1 MKPVTTVLIEAL
13 IVGLLLVALYKFVS
27 MYTTPLPAVFI
38 SGAVF
43 HLLCEVTGV
52 NKWYAETYFK

>member
-13 IVGLLLVALYKFVS
+13 IVGLLLAALYALVS
-27 MYTTPLPAVFI
+27 MHTKPMTAVFI

-43 HLLCEVTGV
+43 HLVCEVTGV
-52 NKWYAETYFK
+52 NKWYAQTYFK